1 MRMDTSARDVSP
13 RNTPDSDADGVV
25 WPEKP
30 FGSVKADD

>member
-13 RNTPDSDADGVV
+13 HDTPDSDADGVV